1 MVEVTTAE
9 SPYFERAFFIVRPNA
24 AEQSEDTL
32 QHEAGRVMR
41 TQNGYS
47 GLRRAR
53 RQRLWGQVALLLL
66 GGGLGMVLETV
77 IMVLL

>member
-24 AEQSEDTL
+24 AEQAEDTL
-32 QHEAGRVMR
+32 QHEAGRVMHAH
-41 TQNGYS
+41 NGYS

-53 RQRLWGQVALLLL
+53 RRNLWGQVGLLLL